1 MNRFSLT
8 AATLLAVAA
17 LAPAHAEKSDR
28 IMVETMRARI
38 LAARDELGPNGEGR
52 VELSEADARLREL
65 SKALDNNEA
74 SDARA
79 SVNGIEA
86 LIAAA
91 RIRANASVAVLQA
104 APSGPASPSG
114 GEAKLKTRKRIN
126 YSRPARHKCSCR
138 MASR

>member
-1 MNRFSLT
+1 MNRFSTT
-8 AATLLAVAA
+8 AAALLTLAA
-17 LAPAHAEKSDR
+17 LTPTHAEKSDR

-38 LAARDELGPNGEGR
+38 VAARDDLGPSGAGM
-52 VELSEADARLREL
+52 VELSEAEARLREL

-74 SDARA
+74 ADARA

-91 RIRANASVAVLQA
+91 RIRAHASA
-104 APSGPASPSG
+104 APSQMAPSRWAPPPAPA
-114 GEAKLKTRKRIN
+114 AKTGTRKRISYPKPVRN
-126 YSRPARHKCSCR
+126 KCSCR